1 MTPSNYIS
9 LILLVVI
16 ISVFIIDFIIKK
28 KSSETRLER
37 FVDSN
42 KTKVLK
48 NSNLLNLIIER
59 KKNLTLSIVLIP
71 ILKAVIHYLT
81 YPERYPTV
89 IKGLTSNYIPG
100 TKKPLGYHFEIIF
113 EQRNELF
120 IPIIFV
126 FLVIVWFFNDK
137 IKAQ

>member
-9 LILLVVI
+9 LILLVII

-48 NSNLLNLIIER
+48 NSNLLNLILKRFNWILKR
-59 KKNLTLSIVLIP
+59 KKNITFFILAIV
-71 ILKAVIHYLT
+71 ILKVMLHFFL
-81 YPERYPTV
+81 YPEMGFYNSEV
-89 IKGLTSNYIPG
+89 
-100 TKKPLGYHFEIIF
+100 KKII
-113 EQRNELF
+113 
-120 IPIIFV
+120 IY
-126 FLVIVWFFNDK
+126 
-137 IKAQ
+137 